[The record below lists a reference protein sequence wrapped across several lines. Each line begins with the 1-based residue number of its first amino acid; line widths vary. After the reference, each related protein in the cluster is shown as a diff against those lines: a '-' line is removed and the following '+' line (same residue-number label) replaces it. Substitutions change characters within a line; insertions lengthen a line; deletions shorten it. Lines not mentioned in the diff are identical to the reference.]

1 MLTDL
6 FNFLPCC
13 CSDDIQV
20 DSARIDL
27 NFILFSSDGVQV
39 DSGRIDLNFIRT
51 RVSPLSRLDNTI
63 QQYKTKSFPCLRLL
77 YWDRFFFH
85 PLESLSNNGLFHRN
99 RPVFCLVLVSPFRC
113 RFSGMCCGSIVFLL
127 CEKSSPVL
135 FFVSKISKHA
145 CGR

>member
-27 NFILFSSDGVQV
+27 NFILFSSDGIQV
-39 DSGRIDLNFIRT
+39 DSARIDLNFIRT
-51 RVSPLSRLDNTI
+51 RVSPLSCLNTRI
-63 QQYKTKSFPCLRLL
+63 QQCKTKSFPCLRLL
-77 YWDRFFFH
+77 HWDQFFFH
-85 PLESLSNNGLFHRN
+85 PLESSSNNGLFHRN
-99 RPVFCLVLVSPFRC
+99 RPVFCLVLVSPFRY
-113 RFSGMCCGSIVFLL
+113 RFSGMHCGAIMFFL

-135 FFVSKISKHA
+135 FFNSKISKHA
-145 CGR
+145 SGR